1 MKSQI
6 PGKVISISVEDGDSV
21 KKGDV
26 ICTLESMKM
35 QVAVKAQKDG
45 VVKGIKIKEG
55 NSVNK
60 NDVIADIE

>member
-1 MKSQI
+1 MCI
-6 PGKVISISVEDGDSV
+6 RDR
-21 KKGDV
+21 KGDTV
-26 ICTLESMKM
+26 CTLESMKM

-45 VVKGIKIKEG
+45 TVKGIKIKEG